1 MSTYNNN
8 RFTPGNKAN
17 MRLLINKEII
27 RQYYRAFNTSQTV
40 DSINNSNNSNNSNS
54 SNSNSN
60 SSNSNSN
67 SNNSNNN
74 QISKDLLC
82 GCIQQKANLRKQG
95 WNDPSQTENN
105 RISQI
110 LTGTLGG
117 RTTFGN
123 FNRPVNI
130 NYLGSWE
137 GQPGGSNKPLRN
149 KF

>member
-8 RFTPGNKAN
+8 RFTPGNKGN
-17 MRLLINKEII
+17 LRLFINKAFIN
-27 RQYYRAFNTSQTV
+27 QYYKQFNTNQIY
-40 DSINNSNNSNNSNS
+40 DNINNGDD
-54 SNSNSN
+54 
-60 SSNSNSN
+60 
-67 SNNSNNN
+67 
-74 QISKDLLC
+74 ITEGTLC
-82 GCIQQKANLRKQG
+82 GCIQQRANLIKQG

-123 FNRPVNI
+123 FNRPVEL
-130 NYLGSWE
+130 NYLGGWE
-137 GQPGGSNKPLRN
+137 GQPGGLPKPPRN

>member
-8 RFTPGNKAN
+8 RFTPGNKGN
-17 MRLLINKEII
+17 LRLFINKAFIN
-27 RQYYRAFNTSQTV
+27 QYYKQFNT
-40 DSINNSNNSNNSNS
+40 
-54 SNSNSN
+54 
-60 SSNSNSN
+60 
-67 SNNSNNN
+67 N
-74 QISKDLLC
+74 QIYDNIKNGDDITEGTLC
-82 GCIQQKANLRKQG
+82 GCIQQRANLIKQG

-123 FNRPVNI
+123 FNRPVEL
-130 NYLGSWE
+130 NYLGGWE
-137 GQPGGSNKPLRN
+137 GQPGGLPKPPRN

>member
-17 MRLLINKEII
+17 LRSFINKALI
-27 RQYYRAFNTSQTV
+27 RQYYRAFNTTQTT
-40 DSINNSNNSNNSNS
+40 DNINNADD
-54 SNSNSN
+54 
-60 SSNSNSN
+60 
-67 SNNSNNN
+67 
-74 QISKDLLC
+74 ITEGTLC
-82 GCIQQKANLRKQG
+82 GCIQQKANNIKQG
-95 WNDPSQTENN
+95 WNNPSQTENT
-105 RISQI
+105 RIAQI

-123 FNRPVNI
+123 FNRPVTI

-137 GQPGGSNKPLRN
+137 GQPGGSLKPLRN

>member
-17 MRLLINKEII
+17 MRLFIDKEFI
-27 RQYYRAFNTSQTV
+27 RQYYRSFNTSQTF
-40 DSINNSNNSNNSNS
+40 DNINNGDQTS
-54 SNSNSN
+54 
-60 SSNSNSN
+60 
-67 SNNSNNN
+67 
-74 QISKDLLC
+74 DDTLC
-82 GCIQQKANLRKQG
+82 GCIQQKVNLTKQG

-110 LTGTLGG
+110 LTGSLGG
-117 RTTFGN
+117 KTTFGN
-123 FNRPVNI
+123 FNRPVNV

-137 GQPGGSNKPLRN
+137 GQPGGSIKPLRN